1 MRQAIATLAVAISC
15 VLAAAGCDNATVNA
29 EDATTQTMIPRPL
42 VERELAGLLLS
53 VEQVNAAMGATA
65 MAVTHNQTAMSDN
78 SATMA
83 PAECLAID
91 GAAEAT
97 VYADSGSWAERDE
110 SLNDGDTFAHYL
122 KQAVVLFPTPE
133 TAGAFL
139 DASAQQWA
147 ACQQY
152 THLQSGTTWSVGPIS
167 KGNGA
172 LSTTA
177 TEHDAAAPGWGCGR
191 ALVQRNNVVI
201 DINTCSASPGDS
213 ALTIANQIAAN
224 VTARW

>member
-1 MRQAIATLAVAISC
+1 MRQAMATLAVAICC
-15 VLAAAGCDNATVNA
+15 VLAVAGCDNAKVNA
-29 EDATTQTMIPRPL
+29 DPTTTQTMIPRPL

-53 VEQVNAAMGATA
+53 PEQVNAAMGATA
-65 MAVTHNQTAMSDN
+65 MAVTHNQTSMSDN

-91 GAAEAT
+91 GTAEAV

-122 KQAVVLFPTPE
+122 KQAVVLFPTTE
-133 TAGAFL
+133 KARAFL
-139 DASAQQWA
+139 DASAHHWP
-147 ACQQY
+147 ACRQY
-152 THLQSGTTWSVGPIS
+152 THLQSGTNWTVGQIS
-167 KGNGA
+167 EVNDA
-172 LSTTA
+172 LSTTT
-177 TEHDAAAPGWGCGR
+177 TEQDAAAPGWGCGR
-191 ALVQRNNVVI
+191 ALALRNNVII
-201 DINTCSASPGDS
+201 DINTCSATPGDS